1 MLYLNG
7 LNVFGLGKK
16 SMETKL
22 ATIICS
28 DVIGYSTLM
37 QKDEAG
43 TLAKLDACRAVIDPL
58 IDSSKGRL
66 FNTGGDSVLIE
77 FASAVDAVRF
87 GIEMQVRMR
96 KLNNGMR
103 WRVGMHM
110 GEVWI
115 YGTNLMGDAVNL
127 AARTESLADYGGVTM
142 TDAVYRLVSP
152 KIKDHKFISRGLQEF
167 KNVEPM
173 EIFSVLIEGSEPN
186 PNLSKS
192 KKKVEVTNSK
202 SHAELISAVVNDQAA
217 RNRSLNDAM
226 TFKHDAKYGPAIRIM
241 MWRVSKQDNNA
252 LDELINM
259 LQKDLVPIELKP
271 YVLAIFR
278 EFCNKI
284 NSDLALRIADLVE
297 NDSRSLAMHFL
308 RNAAKVNEQ
317 ATYRLAMMVFNDPNS
332 SDSEIESVIHDL
344 KDSAMK
350 RKVPAM
356 MSLGRYYTQ
365 IGDKKNAFRWLYAAR
380 AEHDK
385 EAQKLLEDLNKTISK
400 SEFNNFKTDADALV
414 DEIKF
419 IDDNRMR

>member
-1 MLYLNG
+1 
-7 LNVFGLGKK
+7 
-16 SMETKL
+16 METKL

-28 DVIGYSTLM
+28 DVIGYSSLM

-58 IDSSKGRL
+58 IDASKGRL

-77 FASAVDAVRF
+77 FASAVDAVKF
-87 GIEMQVRMR
+87 GIEMQLRMK

-103 WRVGMHM
+103 WRIGMHM

-152 KIKDHKFISRGLQEF
+152 KIKDHKFVSRGVQEF
-167 KNVEPM
+167 KNVDSM
-173 EIFSVLIEGSEPN
+173 EIWSVVIEGSEPN
-186 PNLSKS
+186 PHLSKAP
-192 KKKVEVTNSK
+192 KKATTSVASK
-202 SHAELISAVVNDQAA
+202 SHSDLISAVLNDQAA
-217 RNRSLNDAM
+217 RNRSLHDAM
-226 TFKHDAKYGPAIRIM
+226 TFKHDGKYGPATRIL
-241 MWRVSKQDNNA
+241 MWRVSKNDSSA

-259 LQKDLVPIELKP
+259 MQKNIVPIELKQ
-271 YVLAIFR
+271 YVLAVFR
-278 EFCNKI
+278 EFCNKV
-284 NSDLALRIADLVE
+284 NSDLALKIVDIVE
-297 NDSRSLAMHFL
+297 KDSKSLAMQFL
-308 RNAAKVNEQ
+308 KQASKVNEQ
-317 ATYRLAMMVFNDPNS
+317 ASYRLAMLVFSDPHS
-332 SDSEIESVIHDL
+332 STSEIESVIGDL
-344 KDSAMK
+344 KESAMK

-356 MSLGRYYTQ
+356 LSLGKYFLQ
-365 IGDKKNAFRWLYAAR
+365 VNDKKNAFRWLYAAR

-385 EAQKLLEDLNKTISK
+385 EAQKLIEELNKTISK
-400 SEFNNFKTDADALV
+400 SEFNNYKTDGDALV

>member
-1 MLYLNG
+1 MD
-7 LNVFGLGKK
+7 
-16 SMETKL
+16 TKL

-37 QKDEAG
+37 QRDEAG

-58 IDSSKGRL
+58 IDRSKGRL

-87 GIEMQVRMR
+87 GVDMQASIL

-103 WRVGMHM
+103 WRVGMHV

-127 AARTESLADYGGVTM
+127 AARCESLADYGGVTM

-152 KIKDHKFISRGLQEF
+152 KIKDHTFISRGIQEF
-167 KNVEPM
+167 KNVAPM
-173 EIFSVLIEGSEPN
+173 EIWSVEINGAEPN
-186 PNLSKS
+186 PSLNKTV
-192 KKKVEVTNSK
+192 KKTQTQTMSK
-202 SHAELISAVVNDQAA
+202 SHSELIAAVVNDQAA
-217 RNRSLNDAM
+217 RNRTLNDAM
-226 TFKHDAKYGPAIRIM
+226 TLKHDAKYGPATRVM
-241 MWRVSKQDNNA
+241 MWRVSKQDHQA

-271 YVLAIFR
+271 YVLAVFR
-278 EFCNKI
+278 EFCQKI
-284 NSDLALRIADLVE
+284 NSDLALRIVDLVE
-297 NDSRSLAMHFL
+297 NDSRSLAMQFL
-308 RNAAKVNEQ
+308 RQAAKVNEQ
-317 ATYRLAMMVFNDPNS
+317 ASYRLAMMVFTDPNS
-332 SDSEIESVIHDL
+332 SDSEIESVIGDL
-344 KDSAMK
+344 KESAMK

-356 MSLGRYYTQ
+356 LSLGRYYTQ

-380 AEHDK
+380 AEHNN

-400 SEFNNFKTDADALV
+400 SDFNNFKTDGDALV

>member
-1 MLYLNG
+1 
-7 LNVFGLGKK
+7 
-16 SMETKL
+16 METKL

-28 DVIGYSTLM
+28 DVIGYSALM
-37 QKDEAG
+37 QRDEAG

-87 GIEMQVRMR
+87 GIEMQARIR

-103 WRVGMHM
+103 WRVGIHM

-127 AARTESLADYGGVTM
+127 AARTESLADLGGVTM

-152 KIKDHKFISRGLQEF
+152 KIKDQKFISRGVQEF
-167 KNVEPM
+167 KNVDPM
-173 EIFSVLIEGSEPN
+173 EIFSVEIEGSEPN

-192 KKKVEVTNSK
+192 KKKVEVTNTK

-217 RNRSLNDAM
+217 RNRTLNDAIS
-226 TFKHDAKYGPAIRIM
+226 FKHDSKYGPATRIL
-241 MWRVSKQDNNA
+241 MWRVSKQDKQA

-259 LQKDLVPIELKP
+259 VQKDLVPKELES
-271 YVLAIFR
+271 YVFAVFR
-278 EFCNKI
+278 EFCTKVDSETAI
-284 NSDLALRIADLVE
+284 RIVDLVQ
-297 NDSRSLAMHFL
+297 DQSRSLAIQFL
-308 RNAAKVNEQ
+308 RQAAKVNEQ
-317 ATYRLAMMVFNDPNS
+317 ASYRLAMMVFNDPNS
-332 SDSEIESVIHDL
+332 SDSEIEGVLGDL
-344 KDSAMK
+344 KESAMK

-356 MSLGRYYTQ
+356 MSLGQYYTQ

-380 AEHDK
+380 AEHNA
-385 EAQKLLEDLNKTISK
+385 EAQKLLEALSKTISK

-419 IDDNRMR
+419 IDDNRMK